1 MKFKEVT
8 IDNQKLIV
16 PYEIEQDEIEEN
28 YQGKQNTE
36 ELEKTK
42 EIETIDGSN

>member
-28 YQGKQNTE
+28 YQEKKETE

-42 EIETIDGSN
+42 EIKIADESN

>member
-1 MKFKEVT
+1 MKFKEVK

-28 YQGKQNTE
+28 YQEKKETE

-42 EIETIDGSN
+42 EIKITDESN